1 MEISIGKGH
10 KSRWIEMEKKLRKKE
25 LSALSKLI
33 SVMEES
39 SELYSTVEE
48 FNGSFK
54 EKVDEVVKNNTET
67 LSRIKCIRHHLIIYN

>member
-39 SELYSTVEE
+39 SEFYTVEE
-48 FNGSFK
+48 FSESFK
-54 EKVDEVVKNNTET
+54 ERVDEVVKNNTET